1 MSDILITANNI
12 SKIYDQD
19 ILLKRGANF
28 YALRNVDFILEE
40 GDFISVM
47 GPSGSGKS
55 TLLNCLSTLDEV
67 SSGAVKIFNR
77 FVGEMND
84 AELSDYRNRYLGFI
98 FQNHN
103 LVPSLSVFDNIATPL
118 ILNEVSPQEIKERV
132 NEIGERLN
140 ISHTLYKKPNECSGG
155 ERQRVAIARAIVTKP
170 KIVVCDEP
178 TGNLDSKNS
187 HEVLEI
193 LRELNQQG
201 TSIILVTHD
210 NMIAS
215 YAKRFLYLRDG
226 QIINRIDC
234 QNGSQVD
241 FFNEIV
247 KITTQDSLL
256 KLFNPQNN
264 LKKESKKEFQEREI
278 KNSVGEKTEAR
289 KNENTTSQ
297 VKVETFE
304 PKKSTTARLIVYA
317 IFDGLEYDEA
327 SALRNRV
334 LNFDKDAVRF
344 NNTNYEEI
352 EIPYGEI
359 KSTKISMCSRS
370 IISWP
375 MPEFRFYLD
384 LDIITKDNNI
394 CRFEVLNQRNA
405 LSLFDT
411 LENHQIVMEDPYG
424 IVTLY
429 RSKPDDLVR
438 HRYLLY
444 NFKKIAKEYNLDN
457 PRNL

>member
-1 MSDILITANNI
+1 
-12 SKIYDQD
+12 
-19 ILLKRGANF
+19 
-28 YALRNVDFILEE
+28 
-40 GDFISVM
+40 M

-215 YAKRFLYLRDG
+215 YAKKFLYLRDG

-278 KNSVGEKTEAR
+278 KNSVGE
-289 KNENTTSQ
+289 
-297 VKVETFE
+297 
-304 PKKSTTARLIVYA
+304 
-317 IFDGLEYDEA
+317 
-327 SALRNRV
+327 NR
-334 LNFDKDAVRF
+334 R
-344 NNTNYEEI
+344 
-352 EIPYGEI
+352 
-359 KSTKISMCSRS
+359 
-370 IISWP
+370 
-375 MPEFRFYLD
+375 
-384 LDIITKDNNI
+384 
-394 CRFEVLNQRNA
+394 
-405 LSLFDT
+405 
-411 LENHQIVMEDPYG
+411 
-424 IVTLY
+424 
-429 RSKPDDLVR
+429 
-438 HRYLLY
+438 
-444 NFKKIAKEYNLDN
+444 
-457 PRNL
+457 

>member
-215 YAKRFLYLRDG
+215 YAKKFLYLRDG

-247 KITTQDSLL
+247 KRNI
-256 KLFNPQNN
+256 
-264 LKKESKKEFQEREI
+264 
-278 KNSVGEKTEAR
+278 R
-289 KNENTTSQ
+289 KW
-297 VKVETFE
+297 KV
-304 PKKSTTARLIVYA
+304 
-317 IFDGLEYDEA
+317 
-327 SALRNRV
+327 
-334 LNFDKDAVRF
+334 
-344 NNTNYEEI
+344 
-352 EIPYGEI
+352 
-359 KSTKISMCSRS
+359 CS
-370 IISWP
+370 
-375 MPEFRFYLD
+375 
-384 LDIITKDNNI
+384 
-394 CRFEVLNQRNA
+394 
-405 LSLFDT
+405 
-411 LENHQIVMEDPYG
+411 
-424 IVTLY
+424 
-429 RSKPDDLVR
+429 
-438 HRYLLY
+438 Y
-444 NFKKIAKEYNLDN
+444 N
-457 PRNL
+457 

>member
-1 MSDILITANNI
+1 MSDILIAANNI

-28 YALRNVDFILEE
+28 YALQNVDFTLET
-40 GDFISVM
+40 GDFISIM

-55 TLLNCLSTLDEV
+55 TLLNCLSTLDAV
-67 SSGAVKIFNR
+67 SSGTVKIFDR

-84 AELSDYRNRYLGFI
+84 TELSDYRNRYLGFI

-103 LVPSLSVFDNIATPL
+103 LVPSLSIFDNIATPL
-118 ILNEVSPQEIKERV
+118 ILNEVPAPEIKERV
-132 NEIGERLN
+132 NEIGERLD
-140 ISHTLYKKPNECSGG
+140 ISHILYKKPNECSGG

-193 LRELNQQG
+193 LRELNNQG

-210 NMIAS
+210 SMIAS
-215 YAKRFLYLRDG
+215 YAKKFYYLRDG
-226 QIINRIDC
+226 QIINQIDC
-234 QNGSQVD
+234 QDGNQVD
-241 FFNEIV
+241 FFNAIV
-247 KITTQDSLL
+247 KITTKDSLL
-256 KLFNPQNN
+256 KLFEPQINHDKDLEN
-264 LKKESKKEFQEREI
+264 DAIHEQKKSGPISAEI
-278 KNSVGEKTEAR
+278 KQPVIEIDKFGHKKMTKTRMIA
-289 KNENTTSQ
+289 
-297 VKVETFE
+297 
-304 PKKSTTARLIVYA
+304 YA
-317 IFDGLEYDEA
+317 VFDGVEYDKKTA
-327 SALRNRV
+327 KQNRV
-334 LNFDKDAVRF
+334 LKFDQDAIRF
-344 NNTNYEEI
+344 NIFNNDEVAV
-352 EIPYGEI
+352 PYNKII
-359 KSTKISMCSRS
+359 KAKISMCSRS

-384 LDIITKDNNI
+384 LDLLTDNDEVY
-394 CRFEVLNQRNA
+394 RFEILNQKNQ
-405 LSLFDT
+405 LCLFDT
-411 LENHQIVMEDPYG
+411 LEKYQIIIDDPYD
-424 IVTLY
+424 IIKLY

-444 NFKKIAKEYNLDN
+444 NFKKIAKEHNLDN

>member
-1 MSDILITANNI
+1 M
-12 SKIYDQD
+12 
-19 ILLKRGANF
+19 
-28 YALRNVDFILEE
+28 
-40 GDFISVM
+40 
-47 GPSGSGKS
+47 
-55 TLLNCLSTLDEV
+55 
-67 SSGAVKIFNR
+67 
-77 FVGEMND
+77 
-84 AELSDYRNRYLGFI
+84 
-98 FQNHN
+98 
-103 LVPSLSVFDNIATPL
+103 
-118 ILNEVSPQEIKERV
+118 
-132 NEIGERLN
+132 
-140 ISHTLYKKPNECSGG
+140 
-155 ERQRVAIARAIVTKP
+155 
-170 KIVVCDEP
+170 
-178 TGNLDSKNS
+178 
-187 HEVLEI
+187 
-193 LRELNQQG
+193 NQQG
-201 TSIILVTHD
+201 IFILVTHD

-215 YAKRFLYLRDG
+215 YAKKFLYLRDG

-278 KNSVGEKTEAR
+278 KNSVGEKTEDR

>member
-210 NMIAS
+210 ISEAIAMGDKVAVLS
-215 YAKRFLYLRDG
+215 KRP
-226 QIINRIDC
+226 
-234 QNGSQVD
+234 S
-241 FFNEIV
+241 
-247 KITTQDSLL
+247 T
-256 KLFNPQNN
+256 
-264 LKKESKKEFQEREI
+264 I
-278 KNSVGEKTEAR
+278 KNEYKIDLSMEEEKTPFKCR
-289 KNENTTSQ
+289 K
-297 VKVETFE
+297 V
-304 PKKSTTARLIVYA
+304 PKFQTY
-317 IFDGLEYDEA
+317 FDLLWKE
-327 SALRNRV
+327 L
-334 LNFDKDAVRF
+334 
-344 NNTNYEEI
+344 
-352 EIPYGEI
+352 
-359 KSTKISMCSRS
+359 
-370 IISWP
+370 
-375 MPEFRFYLD
+375 
-384 LDIITKDNNI
+384 DNN
-394 CRFEVLNQRNA
+394 EL
-405 LSLFDT
+405 
-411 LENHQIVMEDPYG
+411 
-424 IVTLY
+424 
-429 RSKPDDLVR
+429 
-438 HRYLLY
+438 
-444 NFKKIAKEYNLDN
+444 
-457 PRNL
+457 